1 MKSCALLA
9 ALCLVSSTV
18 CGAETP
24 SKELLAS
31 GHVDEVIQTL
41 QAQVARA
48 SADAQPYNLLC
59 RAYFMLEEWDRGIS
73 GCERA
78 VKLEPGNSFYHLWL
92 GRIYGEKADRSS
104 FLSAAGIAKKVHTEF
119 ERAVELDPASWEA
132 RTDLAEFYLEAPGVV
147 GGGKDKARAQ
157 AQALTSLNP
166 AVAHWVTGR
175 IAEKNKD
182 DATAEREY
190 RAAIDASHGG
200 AHAWLNLALFYRNM
214 HRFDEMEQALR
225 TLETRPIDRPEA
237 LMDGASV
244 LLRTG
249 RDYALGVRLLRR
261 CLSSPP
267 AEAAPQFKVHYLMG
281 QLLEKQGERQ
291 GAVEEYRAALALAHN
306 FTRAQE
312 ALKRLDR

>member
-9 ALCLVSSTV
+9 ALWLASSMV

-24 SKELLAS
+24 PKELLAS
-31 GHVDEVIQTL
+31 GHVDEVVQTL
-41 QAQVARA
+41 QGRVARSSGDGEA
-48 SADAQPYNLLC
+48 YNLLC
-59 RAYFMLEEWDRGIS
+59 RAYFMLDEWDRGIS
-73 GCERA
+73 DCERA
-78 VKLEPGNSFYHLWL
+78 VKLEPGNSSYHLWL
-92 GRIYGEKADRSS
+92 GRVYGEKADRTS
-104 FLSAAGIAKKVHTEF
+104 FFSAAGMAKKVRMEF
-119 ERAVELDPASWEA
+119 ERAVELSPASWEA

-166 AVAHWVTGR
+166 AIAHWVTGR

-182 DATAEREY
+182 DATAEHEY

-200 AHAWLNLALFYRNM
+200 AHAWLNMALFYRNT

-225 TLETRPIDRPEA
+225 TMATRPIDRPEA

-249 RDYALGVRLLRR
+249 RDYLLGVRLLRR

-267 AEAAPQFKVHYLMG
+267 AEAAPVFKVHYLLG
-281 QLLEKQGERQ
+281 QLLEKQGDRQ
-291 GAVEEYRAALALAHN
+291 AAVEEYRAALALAHN

-312 ALKRLDR
+312 ALKRVEH

>member
-9 ALCLVSSTV
+9 ALWLVSSMV

-24 SKELLAS
+24 PKELLAS

-41 QAQVARA
+41 QGRVAHSSGDGEA
-48 SADAQPYNLLC
+48 YNLLC
-59 RAYFMLEEWDRGIS
+59 RAYFMLDEWDRGIS
-73 GCERA
+73 DCERA
-78 VKLEPGNSFYHLWL
+78 VKLEPGNSSYHLWL
-92 GRIYGEKADRSS
+92 GRVYGEKADRTS
-104 FLSAAGIAKKVHTEF
+104 FFSAAGMAKKVRMEF
-119 ERAVELDPASWEA
+119 ERAVELSPASWEA

-166 AVAHWVTGR
+166 AIAHWVTGR

-182 DATAEREY
+182 DATAEHEY

-200 AHAWLNLALFYRNM
+200 AHAWLNMALFYRNT

-225 TLETRPIDRPEA
+225 TMATRPIDRPEA

-267 AEAAPQFKVHYLMG
+267 AEAAPVFKVHYLLG
-281 QLLEKQGERQ
+281 QLLEKQGDRP
-291 GAVEEYRAALALAHN
+291 AAAEEYRTALALAHN

-312 ALKRLDR
+312 ALKRVEH

>member
-9 ALCLVSSTV
+9 ALWLVSSLL
-18 CGAETP
+18 CAETSP
-24 SKELLAS
+24 KELLAS

-41 QAQVARA
+41 QQQITR
-48 SADAQPYNLLC
+48 SPADAEAYNLLG

-73 GCERA
+73 ACERA
-78 VKLEPGNSFYHLWL
+78 VKLEPGNSSYHLWL
-92 GRIYGEKADRSS
+92 GRVYGEKADRTS
-104 FLSAAGIAKKVHTEF
+104 FFSAAGIAKKVHTEF
-119 ERAVELDPASWEA
+119 ERAVELDPKNWEA

-166 AVAHWVTGR
+166 AMAHWIMGR
-175 IAEKNKD
+175 IAEKTKD
-182 DATAEREY
+182 DATAEREF

-200 AHAWLNLALFYRNM
+200 AHAWLNLALFYRNT

-225 TLETRPIDRPEA
+225 TMATRPIDRPEA

-267 AEAAPQFKVHYLMG
+267 AEAAPVFKLHYLLG
-281 QLLEKQGERQ
+281 QLLEKQGDRQ
-291 GAVEEYRAALALAHN
+291 AAVEEYRLTLALAHN
-306 FTRAQE
+306 FTRAQD
-312 ALKRLDR
+312 ALKRVQG